1 MGAEGHDDA
10 GSSHVEHVEYVE
22 DGLSTIGSSD
32 NHAFLEAGCT
42 LKRNKSHDKMEGGC
56 MLRRN
61 MSRQNMEEMQEV
73 MQEQLLI
80 KSSATEATN
89 VLEQLVSDSLQGM
102 ISVLFVDS
110 ELTLGLV
117 FVLMKR
123 EFQVRRRLRKRRW
136 PRAARPPR
144 KLTSSPIF

>member
-10 GSSHVEHVEYVE
+10 GNSHVEHVQHVE

-32 NHAFLEAGCT
+32 NHALMEAGGA
-42 LKRNKSHDKMEGGC
+42 LKRSKSHDKMDGGC

-89 VLEQLVSDSLQGM
+89 VLEQMVSDSLQGM
-102 ISVLFVDS
+102 MYVLFVDS

-117 FVLMKR
+117 FVLLKREFR
-123 EFQVRRRLRKRRW
+123 EFQVRRHLRKR
-136 PRAARPPR
+136 
-144 KLTSSPIF
+144 

>member
-10 GSSHVEHVEYVE
+10 GSSHVEHVEHVD

-32 NHAFLEAGCT
+32 NHAFLEAGA
-42 LKRNKSHDKMEGGC
+42 LKRNNSHDKMEGGC

-80 KSSATEATN
+80 KSSATKATN
-89 VLEQLVSDSLQGM
+89 VLEQMVSDSLQGM
-102 ISVLFVDS
+102 IYVLFVDS
-110 ELTLGLV
+110 ELTLGLI
-117 FVLMKR
+117 FVLLKR
-123 EFQVRRRLRKRRW
+123 ERNFR
-136 PRAARPPR
+136 
-144 KLTSSPIF
+144 